1 MKKLLSILSVGALA
15 TASMLAAINWNSI
28 ENLAAGSTVVTSSK
42 PAEAQTIVDNNDGT
56 GWQAVPAT
64 HEYTHDWVLIDLG
77 SEKTFT
83 DIEIIWEASHCKQY
97 SVYVSTEAIPYTAH
111 EESTEGEGAEQ
122 KKIPAYNE
130 ISSEWLANHTPA
142 ATSGNDTEA
151 GYTDNIT
158 FDTTQTGQYV
168 LIYANEYNNFGSQY
182 GMRIF
187 EVRLANIESRD
198 DIAGLKLTQEG
209 NAVAGGDAV
218 TVSVVPVN
226 KLGAEMGLN
235 TITGLT
241 LTCDNAAVT
250 ITETEAG
257 KYSVSSTE
265 IGEFT
270 LTATAMAG
278 ETLITGAMTLNVA
291 YNWTN
296 IDNVATNKTVYGR
309 VKADSEDPNP
319 PANAVDGNVDNY
331 YQYNGEW
338 GGGDSWVLVDLGDV
352 YNISAIGALYTG
364 NTSTGKFMV
373 GYALDAT
380 EALNKINADGTDYVW
395 NFTEGWNFS
404 AQLSRTPGS
413 IDTYICPAGA
423 TARYIVVKDADNP
436 GGKPCLN
443 EIYVAGTVRE
453 AAKAADIT
461 INITT
466 PGLVIGE
473 TTEVST
479 SVVDQYGDPFE
490 GTPTITVNG
499 AEYANGV
506 ITGNAKGMVTVTAT
520 LGDLTKTAQFYVA
533 NQDDYC
539 LDGCTITA
547 SEGAAENKAPVTDGG
562 KDIANWGADY
572 VLAEAEPAGEHTH
585 WFQIELAKPY
595 DIDLMAALWEGASPA
610 DYDIYLGET
619 ADNMT
624 LYYSQKDKAG
634 LQNYS
639 DRFSGKEMKNIKFIK
654 VVTTKN
660 ATVYGIK
667 LHDFKVYGTS
677 NAQSVATSI
686 EVSASDNYVPT
697 GTEITLSAKV
707 FDQFGA
713 EMPDAQVTY
722 SCENADAVVVGNV
735 FKADKIGGYNVV
747 ATCGDATG
755 SIDLDVVANGD
766 FKLAADSQ
774 ALKNTVTLNGT
785 VLENVNSFNN
795 NEIQIADVPSTL
807 VFTFDNI
814 VDFDLLEIRWEGACP
829 SDYTVEATYEDNST
843 ATILTVTGR
852 KFVNG
857 VFPVDKIIN
866 SEINALD
873 LGTVA
878 KANLTN
884 IKSLKF
890 NITGRDH
897 NYPIRLLG
905 MTAYSV
911 NNYTGIQDIAAESNG
926 LVDVY
931 SIQGIKVRSNVE
943 AQNALEGLPRGI
955 YFVGGRKVIK

>member
-15 TASMLAAINWNSI
+15 TASMLAAINWSSI
-28 ENLAAGSTVVTSSK
+28 ENLAAGSTVVASSNQ
-42 PAEAQTIVDNNDGT
+42 ATANLIVDNDNGS
-56 GWQAVPAT
+56 GWQANANT
-64 HEYTHDWVLIDLG
+64 HVHTQDWVQIDLG

-83 DIEIIWEASHCKQY
+83 DIEIIWEASHCKKY
-97 SVYVSTEAIPYTAH
+97 SVYVSNEPVLYTSGTMDVTVDGTVTQVDYNVITPDWLSSHTAAIT
-111 EESTEGEGAEQ
+111 G
-122 KKIPAYNE
+122 
-130 ISSEWLANHTPA
+130 
-142 ATSGNDTEA
+142 GNDTEA
-151 GYTDNIT
+151 GYTDNLT
-158 FDTTQTGQYV
+158 FSAPKTGRYV

-187 EVRLANIESRD
+187 EVRLANIEGRD
-198 DIAGLKLTQEG
+198 NIAGLKLTQEG

-235 TITGLT
+235 TVTGLT

-278 ETLITGAMTLNVA
+278 ATQVTGTMTMNVA
-291 YNWTN
+291 FNWAGIT
-296 IDNVATNKTVYGR
+296 NVATGKTVWGR
-309 VKADSEDPNP
+309 VKADADNLNP

-338 GGGDSWVLVDLGDV
+338 GGGDSWVLVDLGDE
-352 YNISAIGALYTG
+352 YIISAIGALYTSG
-364 NTSTGKFMV
+364 SSTGKFVV

-413 IDTYICPAGA
+413 IDTYVCPAGA

-453 AAKAADIT
+453 AAKATTIDIT
-461 INITT
+461 IEK
-466 PGLVIGE
+466 PGIVIGE
-473 TTEVST
+473 TTNVTT
-479 SVVDQYGDPFE
+479 SVLDQYGAPFE

-533 NQDDYC
+533 DENDYC
-539 LDGCTITA
+539 VADCTITA

-562 KDIANWGADY
+562 KVITNFGADY
-572 VLAEAEPAGEHTH
+572 VLAPNETIGEHTH
-585 WFQIELAKPY
+585 WFQVELAKPY
-595 DIDLMAALWEGASPA
+595 NLDLIAALWEGAYPA
-610 DYDIYLGET
+610 DYDIYLGESE
-619 ADNMT
+619 DNMQ
-624 LYYSQKDKAG
+624 LYYSKRDKNG
-634 LQNYS
+634 DNS

-677 NAQSVATSI
+677 NVQSVATSI

-707 FDQFGA
+707 LDQFGA

-766 FKLAADSQ
+766 FKLAGDSE
-774 ALKNTVTLNGT
+774 ALKNTATLNGT
-785 VLENVNSFNN
+785 VLENTNIFAG
-795 NEIQIADVPSTL
+795 NEIQITELPSTL
-807 VFTFDNI
+807 VFTFANI
-814 VDFDLLEIRWEGACP
+814 VDFDLLEIRWEAACP
-829 SDYTVEATYEDNST
+829 SDYTVEATYENGTT
-843 ATILTVTGR
+843 ATILTVSNR
-852 KFVNG
+852 QFVNG
-857 VFPVDKIIN
+857 FHPVDKIVN
-866 SEINALD
+866 SQINALD

-878 KANLTN
+878 HADMTN
-884 IKSLKF
+884 MKSLKF
-890 NITGRDH
+890 NITGKDH
-897 NYPIRLLG
+897 TYDIRLLG
-905 MTAYSV
+905 MNAYSV
-911 NNYTGIQDIAAESNG
+911 NNYTGIQGIAAEANG
-926 LVDVY
+926 QVDVY
-931 SIQGIKVRSNVE
+931 NIQGIKVRSNVE
-943 AQNALEGLPRGI
+943 AKNALNGLPRGI
-955 YFVGGRKVIK
+955 YFVNGQKIIK